1 MLRESRKP
9 NRLGK
14 IYNLIFM
21 EFAHYRLEHRILLD
35 NLKNEVIGKTLAY
48 MVDFNEHDKLVVIPK
63 RYSIEIS
70 NGDICIAVILFS
82 GFEKEEYDALFTK
95 DNFHIVSFDTIIQT
109 MVEFENMFIKHI
121 DSMALFFMALART
134 DDTNLFDLLRLKN
147 LSTNRT
153 IYNLSKTY
161 MRNDLVWNQDLYAL
175 LYKKNNTNEN
185 SKMIKNQ
192 FASSMV
198 MESLPEAFSEA
209 NLESINSSYINEFV
223 KCGLLLDNKQLV
235 SELGGKKPLFIGFGV
250 ASGRKR
256 AKKAIE
262 LALSNLNLYAKI
274 VDNIKIILLIISSDN
289 IETDINEIGEINDI
303 IQGKVGSSTR
313 IINTVS
319 LNKNLGISLSITIMI
334 SEFEREV

>member
-1 MLRESRKP
+1 
-9 NRLGK
+9 
-14 IYNLIFM
+14 M
-21 EFAHYRLEHRILLD
+21 EYVHYRLEHCVLL
-35 NLKNEVIGKTLAY
+35 NNFKNEIIRKTLSY
-48 MVDFNEHDKLVVIPK
+48 MVDFKEHDNLVVIPK
-63 RYSIEIS
+63 PYSIEIS
-70 NGDICIAVILFS
+70 NSDICIAVILFS
-82 GFEKEEYDALFTK
+82 GFEKEEYEALLTK

-147 LSTNRT
+147 LSANRT

-161 MRNDLVWNQDLYAL
+161 LRNDLVWNQDLYAL

-185 SKMIKNQ
+185 SKKIKNQ

-223 KCGLLLDNKQLV
+223 KCGLLLDNKEVV
-235 SELGGKKPLFIGFGV
+235 SEFGEKKPLFIGFGV
-250 ASGRKR
+250 ASGRNR

-262 LALSNLNLYAKI
+262 LALSNLHIYGRILE
-274 VDNIKIILLIISSDN
+274 NIKTILLIISADSIEIN
-289 IETDINEIGEINDI
+289 IDEIGEINDI
-303 IQGKVGSSTR
+303 IQEKVGFGIR
-313 IINTVS
+313 IINSVN
-319 LNKNLGISLSITIMI
+319 LNKNLGQSLAITIMI
-334 SEFEREV
+334 SEFENEGNS